1 MISPGAPELVVH
13 SLGST
18 FVTLRPARQ
27 LRSKSVPKLSNI
39 VVHNWYVAGRIT
51 LLPRPRLELG
61 HYVGSTNGGDAK
73 GRGGCDTVKE
83 RGVITVKGEA
93 P

>member
-1 MISPGAPELVVH
+1 MISPGASELHVH

-61 HYVGSTNGGDAK
+61 NYVGSTNGGDAK
-73 GRGGCDTVKE
+73 GRGAVTVKE
-83 RGVITVKGEA
+83 RGVVTIKGEA